1 MRSWMLALSA
11 VVLLGATLLGHHSF
25 SEYYLESD
33 TIEVEG
39 EIVEFQYKNPHSWVH
54 IMAEEPFGGRKLY
67 AAEWASVS
75 RLERE
80 GITARTL
87 KVGDIVR
94 IWASPN
100 RRPTDN
106 RIRLKRIERRS
117 DRWSWGQ
124 QNRREER

>member
-11 VVLLGATLLGHHSF
+11 VVLLGAPLLGHHSF

-39 EIVEFQYKNPHSWVH
+39 EIVEFQFKNPHSWVH
-54 IMAEEPFGGRKLY
+54 IMAEEPFGGRKHY

-124 QNRREER
+124 QNRREDR